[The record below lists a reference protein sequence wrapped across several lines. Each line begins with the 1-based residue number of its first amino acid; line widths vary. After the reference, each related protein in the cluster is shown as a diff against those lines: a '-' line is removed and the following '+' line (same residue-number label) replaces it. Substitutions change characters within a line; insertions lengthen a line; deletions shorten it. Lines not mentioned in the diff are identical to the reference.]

1 MILTGKEDLRVQK
14 TMEAI
19 QGNFH
24 DLILEKEYAA
34 ITVKELCE
42 RARINKKTFYT
53 YYETLDD
60 LLLEMQMVISS
71 EYSERIK
78 DYTLKDIDKLVREF
92 FIFSEEKGEFY
103 EKITCGGAYTHIR
116 QKMIEQVNKGHD
128 SYPELQKL
136 PAEEQ
141 EIVRTFLAE
150 SLLAIYRSWIE
161 GGKKLGVEQII
172 KLTTDLLVDG
182 VKKYMD

>member
-24 DLILEKEYAA
+24 DLILEKEYSD

-60 LLLEMQMVISS
+60 LLLEMQTMISS

-78 DYTLKDIDKLVREF
+78 EFTLKDIDKLVREF
-92 FIFSEEKGEFY
+92 FVFSEEKGEFY

-116 QKMIEQVNKGHD
+116 QQMISKVNATQD

-136 PAEEQ
+136 PQADQ
-141 EIVRTFLAE
+141 EVIRTFLGE
-150 SLLAIYRSWIE
+150 SLLAIYRNWIE
-161 GGKKLGVEQII
+161 GGKKLPVEKVIS
-172 KLTTDLLVDG
+172 LTTNLLVDG
-182 VKKYMD
+182 VKRYM

>member
-1 MILTGKEDLRVQK
+1 MIITGKEDLRVQK

-19 QGNFH
+19 QSNFH
-24 DLILEKEYAA
+24 DLILEKEYSD

-60 LLLEMQMVISS
+60 LLLEMQIMISS
-71 EYSERIK
+71 EYSQIIK
-78 DYTLKDIDKLVREF
+78 GYTLKDLDKYIRAF
-92 FIFSEEKGEFY
+92 FEFSEAKGEFY
-103 EKITCGGAYTHIR
+103 EKITCGGSYTHIR
-116 QKMIEQVNKGHD
+116 QKMIEKVNNTQD

-136 PAEEQ
+136 PTDEQ

-161 GGKKLGVEQII
+161 GGKKLSVDEVV

-182 VKKYMD
+182 VKRYM

>member
-14 TMEAI
+14 TIEAI

-24 DLILEKEYAA
+24 DLILEKEYAD

-53 YYETLDD
+53 YYETLDA
-60 LLLEMQMVISS
+60 LLLEMQMMLSS
-71 EYSERIK
+71 EYREIIK
-78 DYTLKDIDKLVREF
+78 DYTLKNLGQYVRAF
-92 FIFSEEKGEFY
+92 FEFSEAKGEFY

-116 QKMIEQVNKGHD
+116 QKMIEQVNTGHD

-136 PAEEQ
+136 PMEEQ
-141 EIVRTFLAE
+141 KIVRTFLAE
-150 SLLAIYRSWIE
+150 SLLAIYRNWIE
-161 GGKKLGVEQII
+161 GGKKLPLERII

>member
-19 QGNFH
+19 QSNFH
-24 DLILEKEYAA
+24 DLILEKEYTS

-60 LLLEMQMVISS
+60 LLLEMQTVISFD
-71 EYSERIK
+71 YSERIK
-78 DYTLKDIDKLVREF
+78 DYTLKDLDKLVREF
-92 FIFSEEKGEFY
+92 FLFSEEKGEFY

-116 QKMIEQVNKGHD
+116 QKMIEKVNASRD

-136 PAEEQ
+136 PQEEQ
-141 EIVRTFLAE
+141 KIIRTFLSE

-161 GGKKLGVEQII
+161 SGKRMPVEKII
-172 KLTTDLLVDG
+172 TLATDLLVNG

>member
-14 TMEAI
+14 TIEAI
-19 QGNFH
+19 QSNFH
-24 DLILEKEYAA
+24 NLILEKEYSN

-60 LLLEMQMVISS
+60 LLLEMQIMISS
-71 EYSERIK
+71 EYTKRIEN
-78 DYTLKDIDKLVREF
+78 YTLKDIDKQVREF

-116 QKMIEQVNKGHD
+116 QQMIDKVNNNRD

-136 PAEEQ
+136 SKEDQ
-141 EIVRTFLAE
+141 EIIRTFLSE
-150 SLLAIYRSWIE
+150 SLLAIYRNWIE
-161 GGKKLGVEQII
+161 GGKKLPVEKVIE
-172 KLTTDLLVDG
+172 LTTSLLVDG
-182 VKKYMD
+182 VQRYMK

>member
-24 DLILEKEYAA
+24 DLILEKEYSN

-60 LLLEMQMVISS
+60 LLLEMQLMISE
-71 EYSERIK
+71 EYRDWIK
-78 DYTLKDIDKLVREF
+78 DYTLKYMDKIVRAF
-92 FIFSEEKGEFY
+92 FEFSEKKGKFY
-103 EKITCGGAYTHIR
+103 EKITCGGAYGYIR
-116 QKMIEQVNKGHD
+116 DQMISRVNAGRD
-128 SYPELQKL
+128 NYPELQKL
-136 PAEEQ
+136 PQAEQ
-141 EIVRTFLAE
+141 EIIRTFLSE
-150 SLLAIYRSWIE
+150 SLLAIYRNWIE
-161 GGKKLGVEQII
+161 GGKKLPVEEII

-182 VKKYMD
+182 VKRYID